1 MIFSACLSGADAPS
15 SRHWPLQWFREC
27 ESTNK
32 RSREPERDSLNN
44 SREQNWRLCS
54 NDTVQVKVTYHE
66 LMIRFSWMTKKAHG
80 ATRATTNHRKMSKW
94 PENWTAKPCTVDGV
108 NYSMP
113 DSEFACQ
120 SACRKREC
128 EKSLLLTFRQF
139 WAFLTS
145 QLWKSRTRKIMKRS

>member
-27 ESTNK
+27 EITNK
-32 RSREPERDSLNN
+32 RSREPKRDGLNN

-80 ATRATTNHRKMSKW
+80 ATRATTNHRKMWKW
-94 PENWTAKPCTVDGV
+94 LENWASRNLARLTEWVTVCQTVSSRVSPPVESV
-108 NYSMP
+108 NVKRAFFWLF
-113 DSEFACQ
+113 DSFE
-120 SACRKREC
+120 
-128 EKSLLLTFRQF
+128 LF
-139 WAFLTS
+139 WL
-145 QLWKSRTRKIMKRS
+145 RSYENRG

>member
-27 ESTNK
+27 EITNK
-32 RSREPERDSLNN
+32 RSREPKRDGLNN

-80 ATRATTNHRKMSKW
+80 ATQATTNHRKTWVTWKRNFAKLARLTKW
-94 PENWTAKPCTVDGV
+94 VTVCQTVSPRVSPPVESVNVERAFFWLFDSFELFWLRIYENRG
-108 NYSMP
+108 
-113 DSEFACQ
+113 Q
-120 SACRKREC
+120 
-128 EKSLLLTFRQF
+128 EK
-139 WAFLTS
+139 
-145 QLWKSRTRKIMKRS
+145 